1 MVWLLVRGG
10 VARRCWWGDL
20 HHSDELALQ
29 AIGVTIGRAIVH
41 WIGRVAGRCSRGQML
56 LLLMMILYIVAG
68 LILFNLQNCDVSV
81 GRLTTVSGS
90 AVVVVVTT
98 STTTTT
104 GVRLTIMVS
113 GCCC

>member
-1 MVWLLVRGG
+1 
-10 VARRCWWGDL
+10 
-20 HHSDELALQ
+20 
-29 AIGVTIGRAIVH
+29 
-41 WIGRVAGRCSRGQML
+41 ML

-68 LILFNLQNCDVSV
+68 LVLFNLQHCDVSV

-90 AVVVVVTT
+90 AAVVVTT

-113 GCCC
+113 DCCC